1 MTLDQYKDFMAKK
14 MTDSKYKP
22 LSGLQQFQAVY
33 KTRNLTTASQSLGI
47 SQPALTQSI
56 TKLERQLGVELFDR
70 STRPLGVT
78 RYGELLIEHANTIE
92 RSNTELHKSLEAL
105 KSGTGGLLRVGC
117 GPDWIHEILPR
128 AICAQQQRSPE
139 LRFELTVALNNEL
152 RRMLDRDEIDCY
164 FSSVSDT
171 FMGTGY
177 TTRILVQERMMV
189 IARHDHPI
197 HLGRPGRLEDI
208 ADQRWAMTGEETFG
222 RDLMKRLFDSEQVD
236 LPIPMIE
243 TNSVPAMINIVRNS
257 DTLGFL
263 SQTHLNAYPDIRA
276 VAMEQA
282 LPERLGGVTLRTEQA
297 PLAAVEDLLEEVRIV
312 IDTLHVD

>member
-1 MTLDQYKDFMAKK
+1 
-14 MTDSKYKP
+14 MTDNRYKP

-56 TKLERQLGVELFDR
+56 TKLERQLGVDLFDR

-78 RYGELLIEHANTIE
+78 RFGELLIEHANTIE
-92 RSNTELHKSLEAL
+92 RSNTLLHKSLEAL
-105 KSGTGGLLRVGC
+105 KSGSGGLLRIGC

-128 AICAQQQRSPE
+128 AICAQRQRSPA

-152 RRMLDRDEIDCY
+152 HRMLGRDEIDCY

-177 TTRILVQERMMV
+177 TTRVLVEERMNV
-189 IARHDHPI
+189 IARQNHPI
-197 HLGRPGRLEDI
+197 HDEKPRKLLDI
-208 ADQRWAMTGEETFG
+208 ASQSWAMTGEETFG
-222 RDLMKRLFDSEQVD
+222 RDLMKRLFDNEKVD

-243 TNSVPAMINIVRNS
+243 TNSVSAMINIVRHS

-276 VAMEQA
+276 VVMEKA
-282 LPERLGGVTLRTEQA
+282 LPERLGGATLRSDQEPMT
-297 PLAAVEDLLEEVRIV
+297 AVEDLLEEVKAV
-312 IDTLHVD
+312 IETLQVD

>member
-1 MTLDQYKDFMAKK
+1 
-14 MTDSKYKP
+14 MTDNRYKP

-56 TKLERQLGVELFDR
+56 TKLERQLGVDLFDR

-78 RYGELLIEHANTIE
+78 RFGELLIEHANTIE
-92 RSNTELHKSLEAL
+92 RSNTLLHKSLEAL
-105 KSGTGGLLRVGC
+105 KSGSGGLLRIGC

-128 AICAQQQRSPE
+128 AICAQRQRSPA

-152 RRMLDRDEIDCY
+152 HRMLGRDEIDCY

-177 TTRILVQERMMV
+177 TTRVLVEERMNV
-189 IARHDHPI
+189 IARQNHPI
-197 HLGRPGRLEDI
+197 HDEKPRKLLDI
-208 ADQRWAMTGEETFG
+208 ASQSWAMTGEETFG
-222 RDLMKRLFDSEQVD
+222 RDLMKRLFDNEKVD

-243 TNSVPAMINIVRNS
+243 TNSVSAMINIVRHS

-276 VAMEQA
+276 VVMEKA
-282 LPERLGGVTLRTEQA
+282 LPERLGGVTLRSDQEPMT
-297 PLAAVEDLLEEVRIV
+297 AVEDLLEEVKAV
-312 IDTLHVD
+312 IETLQVD